1 MSENDLVEAAQNV
14 VRNSLR
20 IRKGEQVVVVID
32 EDRFEIAKALIFPIM
47 EQGAQITVLPIFNE
61 WRDFHRALEKPLELT
76 ISSQNMLKSADV
88 IISIIEAKVGEV
100 SFRKNILQYAQS
112 QPCRIA
118 HMPGVTVDDFRN
130 YLKFD
135 FTAIWKKGELLKSL
149 LVKHIGKVMHIK
161 TDAGTDIK
169 LKISDKIHISSGIID
184 TSHRFGNLPAGEVY
198 FVPEKNSANGHVVID
213 LSRPGHPLEDGETVE
228 FNVRDGLIEPISGQ
242 SYSAWPEFIQI
253 LSLRGAK
260 VLAEVGI
267 GLNEDIKSPTG
278 RDLIDEK
285 MAETMHFGIGDNV
298 IFGGWNE
305 SDIHLD
311 LVFSK
316 PTVRIDN
323 EIIMSAGK
331 IEGIGT
337 KDS

>member
-1 MSENDLVEAAQNV
+1 MSETDLAKAAHNV
-14 VRNSLR
+14 IRNSLR
-20 IRKGEQVVVVID
+20 VRKGEQVVVVIE
-32 EDRFEIAKALIFPIM
+32 EDRIEIAKALIVPVM
-47 EQGAQITVLPIFNE
+47 EQGAQITFLPIFNE
-61 WRDFHRALEKPLELT
+61 WRDFHRQLEKPLELT
-76 ISSQNMLKSADV
+76 ISSQNTLKSADV
-88 IISIIEAKVGEV
+88 IISIIEANVGEV
-100 SFRKNILQYAQS
+100 GFRKNILQYAQS

-118 HMPGVTVDDFRN
+118 HMPGVTVEDFRD

-135 FTAIWKKGELLKSL
+135 FTTIWKKGELLKSL
-149 LVKHIGKVMHIK
+149 LVKHVGKVMHIK
-161 TDAGTDIK
+161 TDFGTDIK

-184 TSHRFGNLPAGEVY
+184 SPHRFGNLPAGEVY

-213 LSRPGHPLEDGETVE
+213 LARPGRVLEGEDTVE
-228 FNVRDGLIEPISGQ
+228 FDVKDGLIEPISGQ
-242 SYSAWPEFIQI
+242 PYNAWPEFKEV
-253 LSLRGAK
+253 LSRRGAN

-285 MAETMHFGIGDNV
+285 MAKTMHFGIGDNV

-305 SDIHLD
+305 SEVHLD

-323 EIIMSAGK
+323 EVIMSEGK
-331 IEGIGT
+331 IEGI
-337 KDS
+337 